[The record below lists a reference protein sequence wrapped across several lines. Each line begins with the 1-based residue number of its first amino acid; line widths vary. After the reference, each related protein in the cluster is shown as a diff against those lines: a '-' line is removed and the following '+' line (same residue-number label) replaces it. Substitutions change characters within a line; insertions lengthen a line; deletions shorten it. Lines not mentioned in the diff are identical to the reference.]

1 MRDLKI
7 NLITG
12 KNILEFDSDSIPRL
26 PTKTDKLKIAGRYFE
41 IENSDI
47 EYLIEDEQVFNVF
60 NFYIFDVDKRKSEQK
75 KKDADDILNMFVKRD
90 PYDGSVIG
98 DSYRELAI
106 KDWSKYFKSK

>member
-1 MRDLKI
+1 MNLKYRIKFNITNLDTAETRDLKI

-12 KNILEFDSDSIPRL
+12 KNILEFDSESIPRL

-60 NFYIFDVDKRKSEQK
+60 NFYIFDVDKRKSVT
-75 KKDADDILNMFVKRD
+75 D
-90 PYDGSVIG
+90 
-98 DSYRELAI
+98 RELAI